1 MSENL
6 NVARAAL
13 RLALS
18 PSRSEEQ
25 ALKEGLR
32 RDGIAGAAADV
43 GGPFLNSIPVV
54 VERAIVAAK
63 REGVI
68 RDEHPHVGAVAGAAR
83 EALAQISTRAMGLD
97 VGGKIGVARSG
108 EHLAVAIFLGVGL
121 VHLDDVAV
129 AVAHRAV
136 AR

>member
-1 MSENL
+1 MPDNL
-6 NVARAAL
+6 TVSRAAL

-18 PSRSEEQ
+18 ATRTDEQ
-25 ALKEGLR
+25 ALKEELKR
-32 RDGIAGAAADV
+32 AGIAGAAADI
-43 GGPFLNSIPVV
+43 GGPFLGSLPVA
-54 VERAIVAAK
+54 VERAIVSAK

-83 EALAQISTRAMGLD
+83 EALAQIGSRAMGFD
-97 VGGKIGVARSG
+97 VGGKVGVARSG
-108 EHLAVAIFLGVGL
+108 EHLAVAVFFGVGL

-136 AR
+136 PK